1 MKKALAVVAHPD
13 DETIWMGGTIL
24 KNKRWDWTIVS
35 LCRKGD
41 LDRAPKFKKVCRIL
55 GAKSFI
61 SDLDDEKMMD
71 IPSDEIK
78 KRLRKFAGS
87 YDCVFTHGKNGEYGH
102 KRHVDVHDA
111 VVEMVEH
118 DELNCSKLIFFSYV
132 KNGKYCYPSRNSDR
146 FIKLDGNVLDKK
158 KKLIEGVYG
167 FDKKSFESICC
178 RAVESFKL

>member
-1 MKKALAVVAHPD
+1 MEALVVVAHPD

-24 KNKRWDWTIVS
+24 KNRDWNWTIVS
-35 LCRKGD
+35 LCRKD
-41 LDRAPKFKKVCRIL
+41 DKDRAPKFRKVCRML

-71 IPSDEIK
+71 IPSEEIK
-78 KRLRKFAGS
+78 KRLRKFAGK
-87 YDCVFTHGKNGEYGH
+87 YDHIFTHGKNGEYGH

-111 VVEMVEH
+111 VVEMAEQGEIRCGRL
-118 DELNCSKLIFFSYV
+118 DFFSYV

-146 FIKLDGNVLDKK
+146 FIKLEANILDKK
-158 KKLIEGVYG
+158 KNLIEGVYG

-178 RAVESFKL
+178 RAVESFRQ